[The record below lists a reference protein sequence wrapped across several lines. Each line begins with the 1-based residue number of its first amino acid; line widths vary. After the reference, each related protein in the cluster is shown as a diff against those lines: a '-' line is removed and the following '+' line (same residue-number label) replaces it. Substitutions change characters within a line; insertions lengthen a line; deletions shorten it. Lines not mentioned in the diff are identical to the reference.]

1 MGLGIRL
8 LMFVLVAFLPVS
20 PCWAQQADTASPQ
33 HRVLFLHSYSPEFSW
48 VRDIER
54 GVLEELEPHP
64 EVAYYFEYLDTKHF
78 WGKDYLSALVP
89 SLRYKY
95 ATLPLSAVVVS
106 DDNAFLFAL
115 EHQQDLFPHTP
126 IVFCGVNDFNPSLR
140 QANPWLTGVEEEVDV
155 AGTLQAALRLRP
167 QAKKLL
173 IITDRTIVGHSTRRL
188 ALEALTSLPPT
199 LQYQLLD
206 DATMEEVQQAA
217 RSLSAD
223 DIILHLIFNIDRNGR
238 MFTNDESLQLVA
250 QESAAP
256 VFGLW
261 DTAIGHGLVGGLLT
275 SGYTQGK
282 EAGSLVR
289 QILFEN
295 KAPST
300 LPVISQSVNRYAF
313 DYRQLTAHGL
323 DAEALPPGSTILFR
337 DPSFYEAHRTL
348 VWTVSAVIVLLTV
361 LVISLLFNIRHRRR
375 VENEIR
381 LLNLHLEERVE
392 ERTQSLQQAN
402 NNLNRAMDDLQK
414 ARGHLVE
421 AEKMAA
427 LGGLVSGVAHE
438 INTPVGNSITAASFL
453 AGRTQEL
460 LHKLKENQM
469 KRSELEEFLD
479 TSAKSGEIIVGNLN
493 RASELIRTFKQ
504 TAVDQQ
510 VEEKRLVN
518 MLTYLHEVLL
528 SLRPRL
534 KKTKHTI
541 EIDCPDDLNATIYP
555 GALWQILTN
564 FIMNTLVHA
573 YEPDEA
579 GLIQI
584 AVSLQDHQLTLRYR
598 DNGRGMPEEVQKK
611 VFEPFFTTTRGS
623 GGTGLGLHIV
633 YNLVVFKLKGTILCH
648 STPGEGTEFIITA
661 PLTPEGGI

>member
-1 MGLGIRL
+1 MRFPAPASIRL
-8 LMFVLVAFLPVS
+8 SLILLVLAAVLPALAILLFSGFTLRQSMVQSAESAALRQIQTMATHHERVVDNARLLLATLARAREVQMLDAPACQQLLDEMRQANKAYAHLALADTGGLIVALSGPGSFAGIKDEHYFQQAVQKRHFVMGGYHLVAGTKHVVMEFAQPILSQEGRLLGVLVASF
-20 PCWAQQADTASPQ
+20 D
-33 HRVLFLHSYSPEFSW
+33 
-48 VRDIER
+48 
-54 GVLEELEPHP
+54 
-64 EVAYYFEYLDTKHF
+64 
-78 WGKDYLSALVP
+78 
-89 SLRYKY
+89 LRYFGQIFADAHLPAGSVFTLTDAAGMRLTRFPETEKY
-95 ATLPLSAVVVS
+95 TWVPDLPQMIARMSGPSGEGTFLEQGVDGVRRLYSFKRLQFEDTPLQHLMIRLGQPEDLALAEARRAELRNTALMILAAILAVIAAWLVGKFAILSPMQGLM
-106 DDNAFLFAL
+106 NAADRLGTGDLVTRTGLVHSKGELGRLAAAFDRMAAGLQL
-115 EHQQDLFPHTP
+115 QDRDRRL
-126 IVFCGVNDFNPSLR
+126 
-140 QANPWLTGVEEEVDV
+140 AEEEVASLNKDLENRV
-155 AGTLQAALRLRP
+155 MQRTAELAQANAELH
-167 QAKKLL
+167 
-173 IITDRTIVGHSTRRL
+173 D
-188 ALEALTSLPPT
+188 ALE
-199 LQYQLLD
+199 D
-206 DATMEEVQQAA
+206 
-217 RSLSAD
+217 
-223 DIILHLIFNIDRNGR
+223 LHKAQG
-238 MFTNDESLQLVA
+238 QLVM
-250 QESAAP
+250 S
-256 VFGLW
+256 
-261 DTAIGHGLVGGLLT
+261 
-275 SGYTQGK
+275 
-282 EAGSLVR
+282 
-289 QILFEN
+289 
-295 KAPST
+295 
-300 LPVISQSVNRYAF
+300 
-313 DYRQLTAHGL
+313 
-323 DAEALPPGSTILFR
+323 
-337 DPSFYEAHRTL
+337 
-348 VWTVSAVIVLLTV
+348 
-361 LVISLLFNIRHRRR
+361 
-375 VENEIR
+375 
-381 LLNLHLEERVE
+381 
-392 ERTQSLQQAN
+392 
-402 NNLNRAMDDLQK
+402 
-414 ARGHLVE
+414 
-421 AEKMAA
+421 EKLAA

-611 VFEPFFTTTRGS
+611 VFEPFFTTKRGS